1 MFCAQEPDKPETM
14 SAKTLKP
21 GDKTKTESDD
31 SKRGD
36 ADADGEAQRL
46 ETDGDVVMT
55 HGAERGPEAAIYTTM
70 ANLEFTA
77 GELDIEQLRSGS
89 WRAVTRNLRRGA
101 YCQAVSI

>member
-1 MFCAQEPDKPETM
+1 MFCAQEKDKPETM

-21 GDKTKTESDD
+21 GDKTKTESD

-36 ADADGEAQRL
+36 ADADGESQRL

-55 HGAERGPEAAIYTTM
+55 HGAERGPEAAIYTTT

-77 GELDIEQLRSGS
+77 GELDIEQLRSVT
-89 WRAVTRNLRRGA
+89 WRSVT
-101 YCQAVSI
+101 